1 MAKLFAKAYKKEL
14 FMDTISRELGYKE
27 YVMRE
32 DYSFHAPYNPEVEFY
47 EAVRDG
53 NRETVDK
60 ALAVD
65 FCDKKGLGELSLNSL
80 QSFKYHFVITAA
92 MLSRYCIDGG
102 MEHEQAYHLSDLYIN
117 KADICTSKKELSALH
132 KKMVKDY
139 MKRMINLKT
148 DKVYSKHIVL
158 CINYIYDHLHE
169 KITIGDA
176 AAETGVSEG
185 HLSRLFKKET
195 GMTFNE
201 YVMRKKTETAR
212 NMIDYSGYSL
222 SQIANILAFG
232 SQSYFVKVF
241 KKYEGITPGKYY
253 STHLP
258 SATI

>member
-1 MAKLFAKAYKKEL
+1 MDNISSEL
-14 FMDTISRELGYKE
+14 IYKE
-27 YVMRE
+27 YVKRE
-32 DYSFHAPYNPEVEFY
+32 DYTFHAPYNPELEFY

-53 NRETVDK
+53 NVEAAEK
-60 ALAVD
+60 SLKVD
-65 FCDKKGLGELSLNSL
+65 FCDKKGLGELSKDSL
-80 QSFKYHFVITAA
+80 RNFKYHFAITAA

-102 MEHEQAYHLSDLYIN
+102 MEHEQAYHISDLYIN
-117 KADICTSKKELSALH
+117 KVDVCNSKKEISELH
-132 KKMVKDY
+132 KRMVREY
-139 MKRMINLKT
+139 LKRMSKIKT

-169 KITIGDA
+169 KITIADA
-176 AAETGVSEG
+176 AYEAGISEG

-195 GMTFNE
+195 GMPFGE

-222 SQIANILAFG
+222 SQISNILAFG

-241 KKYEGITPGKYY
+241 KKYEGVTPGKYQ

-258 SATI
+258 SAII